1 MKFNTVACGGTFDHF
16 HKGHRSLLKLAFS
29 LGKKV
34 VVGITSDIYVQNSKS
49 IEPFEKRKQSVLE
62 FVKKEGVEDKVEITK
77 INDLF
82 GPILSKDLQVDAIVV
97 SEDTIKNAEIINEER
112 EKIGL
117 PSLKIIVQ
125 ALIKGEDENII
136 SSSRIRQGEIDRNG
150 RPYVNPL
157 WLEKKLFITDDL
169 RKKLKEPF
177 DAVINT
183 IKNYR
188 KDYKYLITVGDITT
202 KVLNNSS
209 SNANISII
217 DFNVARK
224 KKFTDFKELGF
235 SGNEKVITV
244 SNPPGCLTP
253 DLFFAL
259 LSIFKLKDVV
269 TKTILKID
277 GEEDLSALAVILTSP
292 LESIILYGQPNLG
305 MVEIIVSE
313 EKKEKAYNLVSRF
326 VVDKE

>member
-305 MVEIIVSE
+305 MVEIIISE